1 MSMVRNRG
9 FTLIELVMI
18 LLILV
23 VLSVVAVPRYINMQR
38 EVQESGAQE
47 FMCNLNS
54 DLAAHIS
61 EHYVKGTEWVKN
73 GEELMGLGKEGP
85 EMPEGMTYENDTWT
99 VCGAGMSWKFEA
111 AADPSPRG
119 IVRVK

>member
-1 MSMVRNRG
+1 MVRNQG

-23 VLSVVAVPRYINMQR
+23 VLSVVAVPRYINIQR

-47 FMCNLNS
+47 FVCGLNGS
-54 DLAAHIS
+54 LASHIGD
-61 EHYVKGTEWVKN
+61 HYVQGTEWVKS
-73 GEELMGLGKEGP
+73 GEELMGLMKEGP
-85 EMPEGMTYENDTWT
+85 EMPQGMTYENDTWT
-99 VCGAGMSWKFEA
+99 VHGTGMCWKFQPA
-111 AADPSPRG
+111 AETSPPG

>member
-1 MSMVRNRG
+1 MSMVRNQG

-23 VLSVVAVPRYINMQR
+23 ILSVVAVPRYINIQR

-47 FMCNLNS
+47 FMCKLNS
-54 DLAAHIS
+54 DLAAHIG

-73 GEELMGLGKEGP
+73 GEELMGLSKEGP

-99 VCGAGMSWKFEA
+99 LYGAGMSWKFQA
-111 AADPSPRG
+111 AADPSPPG
-119 IVRVK
+119 IVRTK